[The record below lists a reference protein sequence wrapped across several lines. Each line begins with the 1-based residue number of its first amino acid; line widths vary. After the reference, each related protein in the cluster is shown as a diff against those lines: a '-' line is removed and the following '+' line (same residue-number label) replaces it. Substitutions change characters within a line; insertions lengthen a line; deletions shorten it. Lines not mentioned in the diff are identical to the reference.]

1 MAVREQMASGLCYFS
16 DKVLSRLKITIK
28 LGLMMFVISL
38 WRVLINAASASPL
51 RSHPHGHSTETVF
64 SSD

>member
-38 WRVLINAASASPL
+38 WRFLINAASASPL